1 MRSFINALK
10 RGVFPHEMSFF
21 LELRWRNIVLSPR
34 KLAARLS
41 LSATS
46 CVLEVGAGSG
56 FYSVEIA
63 ERVSEGQVELLDLQI
78 EMLRKTRH
86 KIESIGLSSNIG
98 YAVADAGKLPFK
110 ENVFDVIFL
119 VTVLGEIVDQKAF
132 LREARRILKPQGIL
146 SISEHLPDPDFSALG
161 KVKSLVEK
169 EGFEFFER
177 YGTNWNYTANFR
189 RSEAKHVLS

>member
-1 MRSFINALK
+1 
-10 RGVFPHEMSFF
+10 MSFF
-21 LELRWRNIVLSPR
+21 LELRWRNILLSPQ

-46 CVLEVGAGSG
+46 RVLEIGAGSG
-56 FYSVEIA
+56 FYSAEVA

-78 EMLRKTRH
+78 EMLRKARR
-86 KIESIGLSSNIG
+86 KIEAIGSLNNVG
-98 YAVADAGKLPFK
+98 YAVADAGKLPFQ

-132 LREARRILKPQGIL
+132 LGEARRTLKPQGTL
-146 SISEHLPDPDFSALG
+146 SISEHLPDPDFSALD

-169 EGFEFFER
+169 EGFEFFESH
-177 YGTNWNYTANFR
+177 GAKWNYTANFR
-189 RSEAKHVLS
+189 RSEASDI